1 MKPLK
6 DETFVVI
13 DVATTGFRPEAD
25 EPVEVSAVK
34 VKKGEITEYKTW
46 RIKPSVQIPPA
57 ASAHHELRDKDVA
70 NAPELSEVQ
79 EEIDKFVGNNTIIM
93 HNTAVGESLD
103 KAMLPFLHD
112 RTWICNARL
121 SKHVW
126 PQLTE
131 SENGFPLANH
141 DVWTLTYW
149 LDKPGLDQL
158 GAQVYETRASAA
170 ATAHVFNSALE
181 LYLERG
187 NEPTVEALY
196 EFTEKPVELVMMPRG
211 QFKNVRMAELPQGY
225 FKNLLNEIRTSEE
238 TLDRDYVH
246 TIEQEASRRIES
258 MYGYK
263 GGVRKFK

>member
-1 MKPLK
+1 MRPLK

-25 EPVEVSAVK
+25 EPVEISAVK
-34 VKKGEITEYKTW
+34 IKKGEIIAHDTW
-46 RIKPSVQIPPA
+46 RVKPSVKIPPA

-70 NAPELSEVQ
+70 NSPALSEVQ
-79 EEIDKFVGNNTIIM
+79 ADIEKFVGDNTIIM

-121 SKHVW
+121 SKHMW

-131 SENGFPLANH
+131 SEKGFPLANH

-149 LDKPGLDQL
+149 LDKPGLNQL
-158 GAQVYETRASAA
+158 DSQVYETKACAA
-170 ATAHVFNSALE
+170 ATAHVFNQALG
-181 LYLERG
+181 LYLENG

-196 EFTEKPVELVMMPRG
+196 EFTEQPVKLAMMPRG
-211 QFKNVRMAELPQGY
+211 MYKNVCMTELPQSY
-225 FKNLLNEIRTSEE
+225 FKTLLSEIRTTEE

-246 TIEQEASRRIES
+246 TIEQEASRRIED

>member
-25 EPVEVSAVK
+25 EPVEISAVK
-34 VKKGEITEYKTW
+34 VKKGEITEHQTW
-46 RIKPSVQIPPA
+46 RVKPSVKIPPA
-57 ASAHHELRDKDVA
+57 ASAHHELRDKDVE
-70 NAPELSEVQ
+70 NSPSLSDVQ
-79 EEIDKFVGNNTIIM
+79 KEIESFVGDNTIIM

-121 SKHVW
+121 SKHMW

-131 SENGFPLANH
+131 SEQGFPLANH

-149 LDKPGLDQL
+149 LNKPGLNQL
-158 GAQVYETRASAA
+158 DAQVYETRASAA
-170 ATAHVFNSALE
+170 ATAHVFKHALD
-181 LYLERG
+181 LYLEKG
-187 NEPTVEALY
+187 NEPTVEALL
-196 EFTEKPVELVMMPRG
+196 EFTEQPVKLAMMPRG
-211 QFKNVRMAELPQGY
+211 MYKNVRMNELPQSY
-225 FKNLLNEIRTSEE
+225 FKTLLSEIRTTEE

-246 TIEQEASRRIES
+246 TIEQEASRRIED